1 MSQANSRNTLIPSR
15 RAVLAGIA
23 TAPALAAPAL
33 ALSGAAPPDPILA
46 ALAEHRRLDGMQ
58 YDIWER
64 LQQIEVWGQA
74 EIDLEAE
81 RCRICDAADQV
92 GWTLTKIRPTT
103 AAGAGALITYVRGDL
118 ETGEWQSPAM
128 CNALEAL
135 AGMGDTALPAAAVA
149 PLFAF
154 SGPDPIFAA
163 IERHRAADA
172 YRDTLNEED
181 DETAFNAAGDVA
193 HALAIVLGQTQPTTL
208 AGVVTIIRY
217 RREHDVAFP
226 GHHLFI
232 PEGCEGENTD
242 PGLLMVNWLS
252 TVERSITAIARGAVS

>member
-64 LQQIEVWGQA
+64 LQH
-74 EIDLEAE
+74 
-81 RCRICDAADQV
+81 
-92 GWTLTKIRPTT
+92 
-103 AAGAGALITYVRGDL
+103 ITYVRCDL

-172 YRDTLNEED
+172 YWDTLNEED

-226 GHHLFI
+226 GYHLFI